1 MESMAEIA
9 KRQSQNTTPDLQAE
23 MQAEMQLKKT
33 A

>member
-1 MESMAEIA
+1 MKSMAEIA

-23 MQAEMQLKKT
+23 MQLKKT